1 MPEGLEGLE
10 AILGNPELMG
20 KLMAMAQSLQS
31 PAPPQPVPPPRPPA
45 PQPPAPPPPPK
56 PEGPDPAVLAKLA
69 GVISKTSIDGD
80 QRRLLAALRP
90 YLSAGKLS
98 RLQKA
103 MQASRLASAASG
115 FWEQAHL
122 QGR

>member
-31 PAPPQPVPPPRPPA
+31 PAPPQSVPPPRPPA

-98 RLQKA
+98 RL
-103 MQASRLASAASG
+103 ASAASG

>member
-1 MPEGLEGLE
+1 MPEGLEGLD

-31 PAPPQPVPPPRPPA
+31 PAPPQPTPPPRPPA
-45 PQPPAPPPPPK
+45 PQPPAPPPPK

-69 GVISKTSIDGD
+69 GVISKTGIDGD

-98 RLQKA
+98 RLEKA

>member
-1 MPEGLEGLE
+1 MPEGMEGLDT
-10 AILGNPELMG
+10 ILGNPELMG

-31 PAPPQPVPPPRPPA
+31 PVPPQ
-45 PQPPAPPPPPK
+45 PAPPPPAPLQPPK

-69 GVISKTSIDGD
+69 GVISKTGIDGD

-98 RLQKA
+98 RLEKA